1 MLSIQMNMVN
11 QKIIT
16 AEELSGYG
24 LVANLNDQANALI
37 KHQQNNW
44 DLARKNYQALTGVQT
59 KKFNFGHFKIVV
71 QHNPERIRS
80 SAAKTDAKSIAGRP
94 CFLCLGN
101 LQADQ
106 KGISFQENYLI
117 LVNPFP
123 IFPVHLTIPHRS
135 HTPQRIQNFFPDM
148 LKLSRD
154 LPGFTLFY
162 NGPKCGASAP
172 DHFHFQAG
180 NTGFLPIEEEF
191 ELLENQFADIIFRN
205 SKTTVV
211 AVENYL
217 RRFVSLRSSDLEEL
231 TAVFN
236 VIFELLPAKGEPEP
250 MLNILCNYQQNEWRV
265 VIFPREKQRP
275 SHFFETGE
283 KQIVVSPASV
293 ELGGVLILPRNE
305 DFRKITQNTLKKI
318 YNEVTLSEYD
328 FKHWTKNVKNN
339 L

>member
-1 MLSIQMNMVN
+1 MVN

-16 AEELSGYG
+16 TEELSGYG
-24 LVANLNDQANALI
+24 PVKSLNDQANALV

-44 DLARKNYQALTGVQT
+44 DLVRKNYRALAGVQT
-59 KKFNFGHFKIVV
+59 KNFDFGHFKIVV

-80 SAAKTDAKSIAGRP
+80 SAAKTDAKSIAERP
-94 CFLCLGN
+94 CFLCYEN
-101 LQADQ
+101 LPAVQ
-106 KGISFQENYLI
+106 KGISFQDHYLI

-123 IFPVHLTIPHRS
+123 IFPVHLTIPHLS
-135 HTPQRIQNFFPDM
+135 HTPQRIQKFFPDM

-180 NTGFLPIEEEF
+180 NTGFLPVEEEF
-191 ELLENQFADIIFRN
+191 ELLAKQFADIIFKNDR
-205 SKTTVV
+205 TTVA

-217 RRFVSLRSSDLEEL
+217 RRFVSLRSSDIEEL
-231 TAVFN
+231 AAVFSH
-236 VIFELLPAKGEPEP
+236 ILEFLPSNGEPEP
-250 MLNILCNYQQNEWRV
+250 MLNILCNYHENEWRV
-265 VIFPREKQRP
+265 IIFPREKQRP

-293 ELGGVLILPRNE
+293 ELAGVLILPRDE
-305 DFRKITQNTLKKI
+305 DFRKITKNTLKEI
-318 YNEVTLSEYD
+318 FSEVTLSEHI
-328 FKHWTKNVKNN
+328 FKKWLKTIKK
-339 L
+339 